1 MKYQITF
8 NGKTYH
14 HNGDNAQEAFEK
26 FRNRKVFGEPL
37 VYQWTLTGYDA
48 DTSGERWA
56 TYAVQNGEKVSV
68 EALES

>member
-8 NGKTYH
+8 NGKAYPHT
-14 HNGDNAQEAFEK
+14 GGNAQEAFEK

-37 VYQWTLTGYDA
+37 IFEWHLKQYDS

-56 TYAVQNGEKVSV
+56 TYAVQNGEKVTV